1 MSSLDKK
8 HTNVPTGL
16 NILGSGIVYRDA
28 RRVWMKKARAICR
41 LDLLKSLQAEGL
53 GLQQVEN
60 FVQHQSS
67 FRLSKKFQ
75 ISGINH
81 RLISS

>member
-1 MSSLDKK
+1 MSSSDKK
-8 HTNVPTGL
+8 HTNVHTGL